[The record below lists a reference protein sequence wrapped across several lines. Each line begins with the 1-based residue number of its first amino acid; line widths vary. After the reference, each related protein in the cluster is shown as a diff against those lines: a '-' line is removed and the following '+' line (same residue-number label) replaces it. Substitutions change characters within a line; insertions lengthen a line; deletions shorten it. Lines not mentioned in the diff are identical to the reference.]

1 MDDRL
6 LEPGLIENVNIAL
19 TSRCNL
25 RCVYC
30 PTGHERTRDA
40 DLPQEA
46 LALLKQFILE
56 ERVAVVGLGH
66 VGETTLFPGWE
77 SFCGDILDAGCAM
90 TMLSNFARPFKDSEL
105 SVLARFAVLNVS
117 VDTADAAALKTIRRG
132 LDIRTVLH
140 NISRIK
146 AFCLKNGLKPPRLG
160 WVATLSDRVAEGI
173 VDLYCLAVASGADSI
188 NFHQLLRFQ
197 DAPNTLRDIM
207 ELPRR
212 EFLNALDAIH
222 RCQEM
227 APGHGVELSVGGIG
241 IMEAME
247 RCPDSGPR
255 PAASQPSMLGE
266 LSCHVNPTL
275 PGQTRMC
282 FMPWVSPYVNPLR
295 PEGDVY
301 PCCATGRPL
310 GRLKEAGGMRAMLS
324 SSPYRQL
331 RAALLQG
338 RLPLACRH
346 CPIKAPCSPSELQSA
361 LRRGFGIEEPSGAMQ

>member
-1 MDDRL
+1 MDERL
-6 LEPGLIENVNIAL
+6 LEPGRIESIHIAL

-46 LALLKQFILE
+46 LALLKRFVLE

-77 SFCGDILDAGCAM
+77 SFCRDILDSGCAM
-90 TMLSNFARPFKDSEL
+90 TMLSNFARPFKEPEL
-105 SVLARFAVLNVS
+105 AVLARFAALHVS
-117 VDTADAAALKTIRRG
+117 VDTADVAALKSIRRG

-140 NISRIK
+140 NITRIK
-146 AFCLKNGLKPPRLG
+146 AFCLKHGLKPPRLG
-160 WVATLSDRVAEGI
+160 WVATLSDQVADGI
-173 VDLYCLAVASGADSI
+173 EDIYCLAVASGADSV
-188 NFHQLLRFQ
+188 NFHQLLRFR

-212 EFLNALDAIH
+212 DFLDALGAIH

-227 APGHGVELSVGGIG
+227 ARGQGVDLCVGGIE

-247 RCPDSGPR
+247 RGPDSGQR
-255 PAASQPSMLGE
+255 LAESQPSMLGE

-301 PCCATGRPL
+301 PCCATGQPL
-310 GRLKEAGGMRAMLS
+310 GRLEEAGSLRAMLS
-324 SSPYRQL
+324 SGPYKQL
-331 RAALLQG
+331 RAALLEG
-338 RLPLACRH
+338 RIPPACRA
-346 CPIKAPCSPSELQSA
+346 CPIKAPCSPSELQAA
-361 LRRGFGIEEPSGAMQ
+361 LRRGFGLEEPTGDMQ